1 MIEPG
6 FNGINFGNT
15 SEEEFLNSISS
26 RYVDFFK
33 KFIHRD
39 TQLNENQWR
48 IQGTISIEDFNF
60 FLREENLSNISQIGL
75 VFPSKKDYL
84 ITMNILKLK

>member
-1 MIEPG
+1 MIESG

-26 RYVDFFK
+26 CYVDFFK

-48 IQGTISIEDFNF
+48 VQGTISIEDFNS
-60 FLREENLSNISQIGL
+60 FLQEGNLSNINQIGL
-75 VFPSKKDYL
+75 AFPSKKDYL
-84 ITMNILKLK
+84 ITLNLLKLK